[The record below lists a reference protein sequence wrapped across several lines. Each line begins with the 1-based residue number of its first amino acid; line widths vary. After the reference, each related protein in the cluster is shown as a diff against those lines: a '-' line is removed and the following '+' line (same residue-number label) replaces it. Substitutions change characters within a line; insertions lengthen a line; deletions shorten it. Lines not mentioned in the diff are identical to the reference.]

1 MGWATQKEVIRHY
14 HMLTKKEALSRQVAI
29 SSLIA
34 AIPTLTY
41 FICSPLHKAIICL
54 TLPYYV
60 FVLIDILL
68 PNHKLSSTFRHKTQR
83 IKAPGKPPTSE
94 TPEAGVADNGPSSG
108 KSGGDGTESE
118 ETMGEQDADN
128 PQTDRA
134 LHEVNPNRELTR
146 LGKIL
151 TSEKM
156 LNRARAGVSII
167 GATPIY
173 FVNFSIFPELFVLF
187 MTFVVMDGAAMMLL
201 SSFLL
206 HIESLEIDEFPEEL
220 RDKIYLYIYKNLS
233 FSRGYYF
240 LGEVDGKKIGL
251 PRMMRFL
258 HTLIGGPTGEGKS
271 SALIIPPLLFDADS
285 PGSAVVPDAKS
296 PELYNWVAGRWLKSG
311 KKVYLFDPWHP
322 ETIALN
328 PLLGADEQELLTICD
343 VMLREKEEAIGKE
356 DLFFKSRTRYLLY
369 AILKLVQTFK
379 PEYCNLATV
388 FRISESVTTLEK
400 FINTADDYIQAIFD
414 DFHKLNS
421 ETRVNAL
428 TSIREKLEPF
438 MEEPVRKAFSKK
450 EFDLSMLFRE
460 NQPCLLVLGC
470 PIHKKEPG
478 TKLTSLIINLVINM
492 AFEERTLMKQAI
504 QRGEKAMTPNDLYL
518 YLDELRNL
526 KVTGLPDLV
535 SIARET
541 RTHVIASVTDLGFL
555 KYYRDDYGSLMSNF
569 RTRIY
574 MRGLDY
580 DSAKYISD
588 SLGKERVAS
597 YRLFR
602 GLMVSQE
609 SLNLLDPD
617 KVTNIP
623 EDKIICFTA
632 KTNPFIANKV
642 SIYKRKW
649 LQRMKVAPPKEI
661 RKLYE
666 LWGDAGEPLADLVLP
681 ALKDG
686 DYDISAI
693 KGPRRVEIQNKG
705 LITEKGHRDRIGGGK
720 ARFPRNHDSVEV
732 QPEGYNDGSLRTD
745 EEIAMTADDSP
756 R

>member
-14 HMLTKKEALSRQVAI
+14 HMLTKKEATFRQVAV
-29 SSLIA
+29 SSVIA
-34 AIPTLTY
+34 ALVTLTY
-41 FICSPLHKAIICL
+41 FIVPSLHKTITFFALSYCF
-54 TLPYYV
+54 
-60 FVLIDILL
+60 FVVIDILL
-68 PNHKLSSTFRHKTQR
+68 PNRKISSIFQHKAQIIRRPEKPLTTGSGESDKGDSKEGKGSNAAAGGGAKDQQST
-83 IKAPGKPPTSE
+83 
-94 TPEAGVADNGPSSG
+94 
-108 KSGGDGTESE
+108 DGTE
-118 ETMGEQDADN
+118 
-128 PQTDRA
+128 TDRA
-134 LHEVNPNRELTR
+134 LHELNPNRELTR

-151 TSEKM
+151 SSEKI
-156 LNRARAGVSII
+156 LTRAKS
-167 GATPIY
+167 GASLIVVFPFY
-173 FVNFSIFPELFVLF
+173 FVHFTLFPMFLVFF
-187 MTFVVMDGAAMMLL
+187 MTFAVVDGAAMMVL
-201 SSFLL
+201 SYFLL
-206 HIESLEIDEFPEEL
+206 YIESLEIDEFPERL
-220 RDKIYLYIYKNLS
+220 RDKIYLSIYRNLS

-296 PELYNWVAGRWLKSG
+296 PELYNWVAGRWLKTG

-388 FRISESVTTLEK
+388 FKISESVTTLEK
-400 FINTADDYIQAIFD
+400 FINTADEYMQAIFD

-478 TKLTSLIINLVINM
+478 TKLASLIVNLVINM

-504 QRGEKAMTPNDLYL
+504 QRGEETRTPNDLYL

-623 EDKIICFTA
+623 EDKIICFNS
-632 KTNPFIANKV
+632 KTNPFIAKKV

-649 LQRMKVAPPKEI
+649 LQKMRVEPPKEI
-661 RKLYE
+661 RKLYQ
-666 LWGDAGEPLADLVLP
+666 LWGNAKEPLADLELP
-681 ALKDG
+681 TTKDG
-686 DYDISAI
+686 DPDISMI
-693 KGPRRVEIQNKG
+693 KGPHKVEIKNRANV
-705 LITEKGHRDRIGGGK
+705 TEKGHREQIGGGK
-720 ARFPRNHDSVEV
+720 VNFPKKSESVEV
-732 QPEGYNDGSLRTD
+732 QPGGYNENSLRID

>member
-14 HMLTKKEALSRQVAI
+14 HMLTKKEARCRQLAVASVI
-29 SSLIA
+29 ASLLT
-34 AIPTLTY
+34 PTY
-41 FICSPLHKAIICL
+41 FIFHSFHRTIIFIALSYCCFK
-54 TLPYYV
+54 V
-60 FVLIDILL
+60 IDLLL
-68 PNHKLSSTFRHKTQR
+68 PNQEIRSTFRRKTRR
-83 IKAPGKPPTSE
+83 IGTPKESPTAGSVNKGSG
-94 TPEAGVADNGPSSG
+94 EAGETNG
-108 KSGGDGTESE
+108 KVCNVTESE
-118 ETMGEQDADN
+118 PVEQRGN
-128 PQTDRA
+128 PESTQPDRA
-134 LHEVNPNRELTR
+134 LYEADSDGELTR
-146 LGKIL
+146 LGKL
-151 TSEKM
+151 LSSEKT
-156 LNRARAGVSII
+156 LNRAKAGTSLIM
-167 GATPIY
+167 AFPCF
-173 FVNFSIFPELFVLF
+173 FVNLDLFPTLPVLF
-187 MTFVVMDGAAMMLL
+187 TTFVIMDGAAMMLL

-206 HIESLEIDEFPEEL
+206 YIESLEIEEFPGEL
-220 RDKIYLYIYKNLS
+220 REKIYLSIYKKLS

-322 ETIALN
+322 ETIAIN

-369 AILKLVQTFK
+369 AILKLVQTLK

-388 FRISESVTTLEK
+388 FKISESVTTLEK
-400 FINTADDYIQAIFD
+400 FINTSDDYIQAIFD

-478 TKLTSLIINLVINM
+478 TKLASLMVNLVINM

-504 QRGEKAMTPNDLYL
+504 QRGERAMTPNDLYL

-569 RTRIY
+569 RTRVF

-588 SLGKERVAS
+588 SLGKNRVVS

-623 EDKIICFTA
+623 EDKIICFTS
-632 KTNPFIANKV
+632 KTNPFTANKV

-649 LQRMKVAPPKEI
+649 LQKMKVAPPKEI
-661 RKLYE
+661 RKLYQ
-666 LWGDAGEPLADLVLP
+666 LWGNAKEPLADLELP
-681 ALKDG
+681 TTANG
-686 DYDISAI
+686 DPDMSKIRGSH
-693 KGPRRVEIQNKG
+693 KVEIKNKG
-705 LITEKGHRDRIGGGK
+705 LITEKGHRDRIGGGSV
-720 ARFPRNHDSVEV
+720 RFPKKTETVEV

-745 EEIAMTADDSP
+745 EEIAMTADDCP

>member
-1 MGWATQKEVIRHY
+1 MGWATQKEVIQHY
-14 HMLTKKEALSRQVAI
+14 HMLTRKEAILRQVGV

-34 AIPTLTY
+34 AIATLT
-41 FICSPLHKAIICL
+41 CL
-54 TLPYYV
+54 IFPFFDKVILYLALTYYA

-68 PNHKLSSTFRHKTQR
+68 PNHKLAMSFQGKTQR
-83 IKAPGKPPTSE
+83 IKTPQPPTSAPKNVGDGVSNE
-94 TPEAGVADNGPSSG
+94 SNGNISNGVEAGLSYEEQSKDSS
-108 KSGGDGTESE
+108 
-118 ETMGEQDADN
+118 QA
-128 PQTDRA
+128 DRA
-134 LHEVNPNRELTR
+134 LHEVDPNRELTL

-151 TSEKM
+151 GSERT
-156 LNRARAGVSII
+156 LNKAKAGVSII
-167 GATPIY
+167 AASPFY
-173 FVNFSIFPELFVLF
+173 FVDLTIFPGLIVLS
-187 MTFVVMDGAAMMLL
+187 MTFVITNGATMMLL

-206 HIESLEIDEFPEEL
+206 YIESLEIDEFPQEL
-220 RDKIYLYIYKNLS
+220 RDKIYLSIYKKLS

-296 PELYNWVAGRWLKSG
+296 PELYNWVAGRWLKTG

-356 DLFFKSRTRYLLY
+356 DVFFKSRTRYLLY
-369 AILKLVQTFK
+369 AILKLVQTFR

-388 FRISESVTTLEK
+388 FKVSESVTTLEK
-400 FINTADDYIQAIFD
+400 FIDSSDDYIQAIFD

-428 TSIREKLEPF
+428 TSIRGKLEPF

-460 NQPCLLVLGC
+460 NEPCLLVLGC

-478 TKLTSLIINLVINM
+478 TKLTSLIVNLVINM

-555 KYYRDDYGSLMSNF
+555 KYYKDDYGSLMANF
-569 RTRIY
+569 RTRVY

-597 YRLFR
+597 YRLFK

-623 EDKIICFTA
+623 EDKIICFTS

-649 LQRMKVAPPKEI
+649 LQRMKVEPPKEI

-666 LWGDAGEPLADLVLP
+666 LWGNAKEPLNDLVLP
-681 ALKDG
+681 TIKDG
-686 DYDISAI
+686 DPDISAI
-693 KGPRRVEIQNKG
+693 RGPHKVEIKNKR
-705 LITEKGHRDRIGGGK
+705 LITEKGHRDQIGGGK
-720 ARFPRNHDSVEV
+720 VNFRKKSDSVEV
-732 QPEGYNDGSLRTD
+732 QPEGYSESGLKTD
-745 EEIAMTADDSP
+745 EEIAMTADDSL